1 MKFEIHKVE
10 YDGRKTMPVFDE
22 VFYEDDL
29 LQLEKVVEEE
39 SANRRGRII
48 KVEGDSL
55 PFKVQNPEGI
65 EIWVKYIY
73 PIPKDETKVLTKEA
87 LEEKGYLES
96 IEPDKNE
103 TIVYRPY
110 KNRQE
115 ILDDGYTMNAK
126 AIPPNARPLLWV
138 RNKNTGDVYLI
149 TAYTFNG
156 VLLDEFFDFEE
167 LFKFYE
173 YLNGLPCGVRE

>member
-10 YDGRKTMPVFDE
+10 YDGSKTMPVFDE

-29 LQLEKVVEEE
+29 LRLQKVVEEE
-39 SANRRGRII
+39 SINRRGRIV
-48 KVEGDSL
+48 KVDADSL
-55 PFKVQNPEGI
+55 PFKVQTPEGT

-73 PIPKDETKVLTKEA
+73 PIPKDETKVISKEA

-126 AIPPNARPLLWV
+126 AIPPNARPLVWV
-138 RNKNTGDVYLI
+138 KRKNVGDDYLI
-149 TAYTFNG
+149 NGFCTNG
-156 VLLDEFFDFEE
+156 VMIDAFYNYEE
-167 LFKFYE
+167 LFYQFE
-173 YLNGLPCGVRE
+173 YLNGMPCGVRE